1 MPGLAQLPLDGGGVI
16 LLEEVG
22 GAGEFG
28 GPEAGGSGSAG
39 PVKAGRVGDAVREL
53 PRTLQEALVPVRELA
68 QAVRDQLRGTG
79 PRTVEVEFSV
89 NLSAKAGVV
98 ITASEASAHL
108 KVRMVWEKEERPGQG
123 DGA

>member
-1 MPGLAQLPLDGGGVI
+1 MLGLAQLPLDGGGII
-16 LLEEVG
+16 LLEEVS
-22 GAGEFG
+22 GAAELG
-28 GPEAGGSGSAG
+28 GPDPDGSGSGG
-39 PVKAGRVGDAVREL
+39 PVKAGRVGDAAREL
-53 PRTLQEALVPVRELA
+53 PRTLQEALVPIRELT

-108 KVRMVWEKEERPGQG
+108 KVRMVWEKEERPVQG